1 MKYDRFKILTQ
12 YHSVIRP
19 RHPHITDARSLLRVI
34 RQIQTLLK
42 NAVHQQKLA
51 ISNTW
56 YYPFP
61 FTLHPFNLSPRDSS
75 LLEPVKFLKSPPA
88 IFFPSHK
95 GSRLPTVILSLKN
108 TGIPIGQGI
117 ERARKFRTSTIR
129 SGGMNIL
136 GGSLKVATQRVDI
149 RGKFPS
155 VKKDNTVLEVNN
167 IGLKIAYKCFWREI
181 K

>member
-1 MKYDRFKILTQ
+1 MLCINKSWLYPIPDTTLFLLHFTPSISPLEIL
-12 YHSVIRP
+12 RC
-19 RHPHITDARSLLRVI
+19 
-34 RQIQTLLK
+34 
-42 NAVHQQKLA
+42 
-51 ISNTW
+51 SN
-56 YYPFP
+56 
-61 FTLHPFNLSPRDSS
+61 
-75 LLEPVKFLKSPPA
+75 PVKFLKSPPA

-95 GSRLPTVILSLKN
+95 GSRLPTVILSLEN

-149 RGKFPS
+149 REKFPS

-167 IGLKIAYKCFWREI
+167 IGLKITYKCF
-181 K
+181 